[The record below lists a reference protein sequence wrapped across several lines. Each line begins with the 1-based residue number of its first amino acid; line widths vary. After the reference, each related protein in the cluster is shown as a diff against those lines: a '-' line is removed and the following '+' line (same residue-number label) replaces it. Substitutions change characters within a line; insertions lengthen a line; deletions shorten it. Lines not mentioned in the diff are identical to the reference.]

1 MTQREDK
8 QRARTSRGELGKYF
22 YNLSAMSFGTTVLGG
37 GMAMV
42 TETASTQ
49 MLLGVM
55 GIGVFIT
62 IVFACIGYK
71 IINIK

>member
-1 MTQREDK
+1 
-8 QRARTSRGELGKYF
+8 
-22 YNLSAMSFGTTVLGG
+22 
-37 GMAMV
+37 MV